1 MVDFPKLLERFATAV
16 QKNDGDGLGALFT
29 GDGIYDDGFFG
40 EYTGAKAIA
49 GMLQHFHDTG
59 ENFRWDF
66 FDPLSDGRIGYAR
79 YRFSYAA
86 KMKGAE
92 GKPVVFEGTAFFTFQ
107 GDKIAHYREVFDRGV
122 ALVQQDFNAERLKKV
137 LVKTAARINA
147 SADAQEHL
155 TRLARGP
162 S

>member
-1 MVDFPKLLERFATAV
+1 MIDFPKLLERFAAAV
-16 QKNDGDGLGALFT
+16 QTNDGAGLGALFT

-40 EYTGAKAIA
+40 AYAGAKAIA

-92 GKPVVFEGTAFFTFQ
+92 GKPVVFEGTAFFTFR

-122 ALVQQDFNAERLKKV
+122 ALVQQDFDAERLKKV
-137 LVKTAARINA
+137 LAKTAARINA
-147 SADAQEHL
+147 SAEAQEHL
-155 TRLARGP
+155 ARLARG
-162 S
+162 

>member
-16 QKNDGDGLGALFT
+16 AANDGAGLGALFT
-29 GDGIYDDGFFG
+29 PDGVYDDGFFG
-40 EYTGAKAIA
+40 EYAGPQAIA

-59 ENFRWDF
+59 TNFRWDF

-79 YRFSYAA
+79 YRFSYAS

-107 GDKIAHYREVFDRGV
+107 GDRIAHYREVFDRGV
-122 ALVQQDFNAERLKKV
+122 ALVQQDFDAERLKKV
-137 LVKTAARINA
+137 LSKTAARLNA
-147 SADAQEHL
+147 GAGAQEHL
-155 TRLARGP
+155 ARLARR
-162 S
+162 